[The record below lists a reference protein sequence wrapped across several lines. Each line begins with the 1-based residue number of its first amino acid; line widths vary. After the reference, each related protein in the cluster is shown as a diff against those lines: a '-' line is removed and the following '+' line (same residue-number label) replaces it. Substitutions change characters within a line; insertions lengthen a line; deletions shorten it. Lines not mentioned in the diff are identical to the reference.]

1 MVLWGKFKF
10 CGFFADAGIS
20 DSKPVH
26 ASKTILFLV
35 LTAPYTRGIDSCE
48 IFIDSACLR
57 NLLEG
62 IKVSDKLVLVDG
74 LSYLYRAFHAMPN
87 LTNSQGSPP
96 ELSTV
101 L

>member
-1 MVLWGKFKF
+1 VYLVFDLVSGNRPIIKEQRLITTDDAGEWSTFTPVKVCPKHRRYYGGKFKF

-48 IFIDSACLR
+48 IF
-57 NLLEG
+57 
-62 IKVSDKLVLVDG
+62 
-74 LSYLYRAFHAMPN
+74 H
-87 LTNSQGSPP
+87 
-96 ELSTV
+96 
-101 L
+101 

>member
-1 MVLWGKFKF
+1 MHLVFDLMSGNRPITKEQRSIPTDDAGERSTLTPVKVCPKHLGYYGGKFKF

-48 IFIDSACLR
+48 IL
-57 NLLEG
+57 
-62 IKVSDKLVLVDG
+62 
-74 LSYLYRAFHAMPN
+74 H
-87 LTNSQGSPP
+87 
-96 ELSTV
+96 
-101 L
+101 

>member
-1 MVLWGKFKF
+1 MFTPVKVCPKHRRYYGGKVKF

-48 IFIDSACLR
+48 IL
-57 NLLEG
+57 
-62 IKVSDKLVLVDG
+62 
-74 LSYLYRAFHAMPN
+74 H
-87 LTNSQGSPP
+87 
-96 ELSTV
+96 
-101 L
+101 